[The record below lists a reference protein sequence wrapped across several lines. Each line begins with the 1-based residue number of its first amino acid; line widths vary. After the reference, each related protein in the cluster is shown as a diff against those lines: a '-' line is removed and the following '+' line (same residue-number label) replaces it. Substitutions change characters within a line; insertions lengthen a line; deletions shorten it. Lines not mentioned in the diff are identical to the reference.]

1 MLLQLKEPLGDYM
14 RKLRESKAL
23 PLRKVAAKLDI
34 DQSTLSKY
42 ERGERLI
49 KEELIP
55 KLAEMF
61 DINEEELRIS
71 YMGDKI
77 LFSILN
83 DKRAEEILE
92 VAEEKLK
99 YYRNLHAKQANIF

>member
-1 MLLQLKEPLGDYM
+1 MGDFI
-14 RKLRESKAL
+14 RKLRESKDM
-23 PLRKVAAKLDI
+23 PLRKLAAELDI

-55 KLAEMF
+55 KLAVF
-61 DINEEELRIS
+61 FNVNEERLRIS

-83 DKRAEEILE
+83 DQRAEEILE

-99 YYRNLHAKQANIF
+99 YYKNLHAKQGNIF